1 MRIRNSAERLSST
14 NLNANSNVNTKM
26 NVVKNE
32 NLRTGREVLTSTYI
46 SPQTPTSPQG
56 RLLGDSGGQPPLE
69 EARIAAREPVASRLE
84 GLSLGQEGRHRIK
97 VDHQYLYK
105 VISTF

>member
-1 MRIRNSAERLSST
+1 
-14 NLNANSNVNTKM
+14 M

-69 EARIAAREPVASRLE
+69 AAREPVASRLE

>member
-46 SPQTPTSPQG
+46 SPQTSPQG
-56 RLLGDSGGQPPLE
+56 RLLGDSCGQPPLE
-69 EARIAAREPVASRLE
+69 EARVAAREPVASRLE